1 MSNRPNPG
9 GDFPTPSQE
18 DLRKIITDDGA
29 AELLVQISD
38 RLGAALAKP
47 LATNQIRSIYSEV
60 LRIKANWLESG
71 REAKEKKER
80 AKRAFILLR
89 PKMQYRARKEGGAV
103 KQLVDVLETAAKFVN
118 NDEKHFRRFFD
129 FFQAILA
136 YHKAYGGK

>member
-1 MSNRPNPG
+1 MSNRPNPA
-9 GDFPTPSQE
+9 GDFPTPTQE
-18 DLRKIITDDGA
+18 DLRKT
-29 AELLVQISD
+29 SD
-38 RLGAALAKP
+38 QLGKALARP
-47 LATNQIRSIYSEV
+47 LSTSQIRSIYSEV

-71 REAKEKKER
+71 RDATDKKEK

-103 KQLVDVLETAAKFVN
+103 KQLVDVLEPAAKLVN
-118 NDEKHFRRFFD
+118 NNEKHFQRFFD

>member
-29 AELLVQISD
+29 AELLVRTSED
-38 RLGAALAKP
+38 LGKALAKP
-47 LATNQIRSIYSEV
+47 LATSQIRSIYSEV

-71 REAKEKKER
+71 KEANDKKER
-80 AKRAFILLR
+80 ARRAFILLR

-103 KQLVDVLETAAKFVN
+103 KQLVDVLEPAAKLVN
-118 NDEKHFRRFFD
+118 NNEKNFQRFFD

>member
-9 GDFPTPSQE
+9 GDFPAPSQE
-18 DLRKIITDDGA
+18 DLKKIITDDGA
-29 AELLVQISD
+29 AELLVQTSD

-47 LATNQIRSIYSEV
+47 LSTSQIRSIYSEV

-103 KQLVDVLETAAKFVN
+103 RQLVDVLEPAAKFVN
-118 NDEKHFRRFFD
+118 NDEKNFRRFFD